1 MSATIMTFYNEKGGV
16 GKTSTIAM
24 VGYNLAK
31 MGYRVLLIDYDP
43 QANLTEVMIKTAGNH
58 SSIVTIQ
65 KSLMTAINDGTPI
78 NDIRINIMP
87 NLFLIPTASDFY
99 LYPRYI
105 ERMFPNE
112 VDRVMSFST
121 LITDRMRE
129 LYDFIFVDV
138 PPTFTITNDAV
149 FYACDQMI
157 IMLQTQI
164 RSFGGAKRVVSYL
177 QKNLIDEFHAKID
190 ILGVLPVM
198 SKKKSKIDEE
208 TLQDARDYF
217 QENMFNNVIY
227 LMNRVKN
234 MDKTGITDKDRWDEI
249 AHKAFIGVIHEMLD
263 RLDREGDHKE
273 VITNG

>member
-1 MSATIMTFYNEKGGV
+1 MTFYNEKGGV

-129 LYDFIFVDV
+129 LYDFIFIDV

-164 RSFGGAKRVVSYL
+164 RSFGGAKRV
-177 QKNLIDEFHAKID
+177 DR
-190 ILGVLPVM
+190 
-198 SKKKSKIDEE
+198 KS
-208 TLQDARDYF
+208 
-217 QENMFNNVIY
+217 
-227 LMNRVKN
+227 RVGKSV
-234 MDKTGITDKDRWDEI
+234 G
-249 AHKAFIGVIHEMLD
+249 
-263 RLDREGDHKE
+263 
-273 VITNG
+273 

>member
-1 MSATIMTFYNEKGGV
+1 MTFYNEKGGV

-129 LYDFIFVDV
+129 LYDFIFIDV

-217 QENMFNNVIY
+217 QENMFDNVIY

-249 AHKAFIGVIHEMLD
+249 AHNAFMAVIREMLD
-263 RLDREGDHKE
+263 RLDKEGDHKE